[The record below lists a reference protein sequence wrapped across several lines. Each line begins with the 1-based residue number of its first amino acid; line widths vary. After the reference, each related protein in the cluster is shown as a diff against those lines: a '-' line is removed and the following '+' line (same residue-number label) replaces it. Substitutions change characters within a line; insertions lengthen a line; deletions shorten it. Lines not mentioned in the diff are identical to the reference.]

1 MIHRKKND
9 LLYKYTTCLCHSLA
23 RLWTLFLVVLFL
35 LGLWLRLAPLCVGP
49 LLCGSVSVR
58 TRFCS
63 LICSGCFFSLVLGF
77 LPLCRFFLKVLFF
90 TALVGATCFH
100 WMLLLSLFLR
110 PSSFLFYCCRN
121 IVGPL
126 SLLIVSVLG
135 FRCGLPFYPGP
146 HNSGTVDFVFQYG
159 YLLCSECTSSV
170 MFYAFFYLG
179 LLVSGFV
186 LFHILCG
193 SFSSDCFS
201 RHRRCV
207 TACDKVIESL
217 VNRW

>member
-1 MIHRKKND
+1 M
-9 LLYKYTTCLCHSLA
+9 
-23 RLWTLFLVVLFL
+23 
-35 LGLWLRLAPLCVGP
+35 GP
-49 LLCGSVSVR
+49 PLCGSVSVR

-77 LPLCRFFLKVLFF
+77 CASLLFLLKGSLLSSTCRGYL
-90 TALVGATCFH
+90 FH
-100 WMLLLSLFLR
+100 WVLLLSLFLR
-110 PSSFLFYCCRN
+110 PSSFWFYCCRH
-121 IVGPL
+121 IVGLP

-135 FRCGLPFYPGP
+135 FPWGLLFYPGR
-146 HNSGTVDFVFQYG
+146 HHSGTVDFVFQYG
-159 YLLCSECTSSV
+159 YLICSECSSSV
-170 MFYAFFYLG
+170 MFYAFFFLG

-201 RHRRCV
+201 GHRRHV

>member
-1 MIHRKKND
+1 MLLD
-9 LLYKYTTCLCHSLA
+9 LFWL
-23 RLWTLFLVVLFL
+23 LFQSCFRVFASVLFL
-35 LGLWLRLAPLCVGP
+35 LKGS
-49 LLCGSVSVR
+49 LLYS
-58 TRFCS
+58 T
-63 LICSGCFFSLVLGF
+63 
-77 LPLCRFFLKVLFF
+77 CRGYL
-90 TALVGATCFH
+90 FH
-100 WMLLLSLFLR
+100 WVLLLSLFLR

-126 SLLIVSVLG
+126 SLLIVSALG
-135 FRCGLPFYPGP
+135 FRCGLSFYPDP
-146 HNSGTVDFVFQYG
+146 HHSGTVDFVFQYG
-159 YLLCSECTSSV
+159 YLICSECTSSV

-201 RHRRCV
+201 GHRRCV